1 MADSVYTADLFGS
14 PAGDQAPSLT
24 SDNTHSRNLDGVG
37 SSVPAITPDCLPPP
51 LPLAELAVAH
61 DFAIEQHSP
70 ATRKAYR
77 SDFALFALW
86 CTARGLNACPAAPEV
101 ICAFVADEAVNG
113 TRVATITR
121 RIAAIR
127 YAHALKGI
135 DPLPTT
141 SEAVKATMKGIRRT
155 AGAAPTRKAPATH
168 GIIAGMIACCPETL
182 RGTRDRALLL
192 LGFAGAFRR
201 SELAA
206 LTVADLDPIE
216 AGLRVT
222 VRRSKTD
229 QEGKGQVVA
238 ILAGSRLKPVDAV
251 MAWLEAATITEG
263 PLFRAIDR
271 HGNVL
276 PEALSTRSIA
286 EIVKKHARRIGL
298 NADQFSA
305 HSLRA
310 GFITSAAKSG
320 AGLFKIMDVS
330 RHRSVETVRGYVR
343 DAEMFKDHAGQ
354 DFL

>member
-1 MADSVYTADLFGS
+1 
-14 PAGDQAPSLT
+14 
-24 SDNTHSRNLDGVG
+24 
-37 SSVPAITPDCLPPP
+37 
-51 LPLAELAVAH
+51 
-61 DFAIEQHSP
+61 
-70 ATRKAYR
+70 
-77 SDFALFALW
+77 
-86 CTARGLNACPAAPEV
+86 
-101 ICAFVADEAVNG
+101 
-113 TRVATITR
+113 
-121 RIAAIR
+121 
-127 YAHALKGI
+127 
-135 DPLPTT
+135 
-141 SEAVKATMKGIRRT
+141 
-155 AGAAPTRKAPATH
+155 
-168 GIIAGMIACCPETL
+168 MIACCPDTL
-182 RGTRDRALLL
+182 RGFRDRALLL

-206 LTVADLDPIE
+206 LTVADLEPNE

-229 QEGKGQVVA
+229 QEGKGQTVA
-238 ILAGSRLKPVDAV
+238 ILAGTRLKPVDAV
-251 MAWLEAATITEG
+251 SRWLEAAGISEG

-276 PEALSTRSIA
+276 PEPLSTRSIA
-286 EIVKKHARRIGL
+286 EIVKKYARRIGL
-298 NADQFSA
+298 DADQFSA

>member
-14 PAGDQAPSLT
+14 PAEDLVPVLA
-24 SDNTHSRNLDGVG
+24 SDKSHSRNHDGAPVLG
-37 SSVPAITPDCLPPP
+37 PLVSHPQLLPPAD
-51 LPLAELAVAH
+51 LALAH
-61 DFAIEQHSP
+61 DFAIEQHSR

-86 CTARGLNACPAAPEV
+86 CTARGMNACPAAPEA
-101 ICAFVADEAVNG
+101 ICAFIADEARTG
-113 TRVATITR
+113 TKVATITR

-135 DPLPTT
+135 DPLPTNF
-141 SEAVKATMKGIRRT
+141 EAVRATMKGIRRT
-155 AGAAPTRKAPATH
+155 RGAAQVRKAPATH
-168 GIIAGMIACCPETL
+168 GIIADMVAQCPDTL
-182 RGTRDRALLL
+182 RGTRDRAVLL

-206 LTVADLDPIE
+206 LTLADLEPND

-238 ILAGSRLKPVDAV
+238 ILAGTRLKPVDAV
-251 MAWLEAATITEG
+251 SAWLEAAGITEG
-263 PLFRAIDR
+263 PMFRAIDR

-276 PEALSTRSIA
+276 HEPLSTRSIA
-286 EIVKKHARRIGL
+286 EIVKNYAKCIGL
-298 NADQFSA
+298 DAGQFSA

-343 DAEMFKDHAGQ
+343 DAELFQDHAGEA
-354 DFL
+354 FL